1 MSRLCVNFLSC
12 SCNEHLHHCILYE
25 IVYGHIV
32 WIFIIILNRSIPLL
46 SAQGLS
52 SGVVMHCCIR
62 ALSHMQV
69 ITFLCLCRFIN
80 NLSVFIE
87 LLKCD
92 KLLLLVP
99 IHVFFCIICQ
109 NQIYIFLR
117 IQYAHT
123 LFHTIY
129 NDAIMI

>member
-1 MSRLCVNFLSC
+1 M
-12 SCNEHLHHCILYE
+12 
-25 IVYGHIV
+25 YGHIV
-32 WIFIIILNRSIPLL
+32 WIFIVILNRSIPLL
-46 SAQGLS
+46 SAQGLP
-52 SGVVMHCCIR
+52 SGVVMHSCIR

-99 IHVFFCIICQ
+99 IHVFLHNLSKSDLHHF
-109 NQIYIFLR
+109 
-117 IQYAHT
+117 A
-123 LFHTIY
+123 
-129 NDAIMI
+129 